1 MNMTLFQIFE
11 TNDSYIG
18 QDAKNFEYN
27 LNIIK
32 KIKTD
37 EKGEIYF
44 IFNKKFNELFEEYVN
59 SDEFKKEIER
69 VNSKHRNEENEEF
82 YLKRYAYLA
91 KTFIKFYW

>member
-1 MNMTLFQIFE
+1 MTLLQIFE
-11 TNDSYIG
+11 NNDSYINK
-18 QDAKNFEYN
+18 DLINFEYN

-44 IFNKKFNELFEEYVN
+44 ILNKKFNELFEEYVN

>member
-1 MNMTLFQIFE
+1 MTLLQIFE
-11 TNDSYIG
+11 NNDSYINK
-18 QDAKNFEYN
+18 DLINYEYN

-32 KIKTD
+32 KIKAD

-44 IFNKKFNELFEEYVN
+44 ILNKKFNELFEEYVN